1 MCLFLNENKA
11 TMSYITKL
19 SLYPIT
25 NLSDARFAAAAG
37 ISYVGF
43 CFDPNSPQFILP
55 IKAKEILD
63 WISGSHA
70 IGYFGA
76 QEVDEV
82 LALSELLNMDVVAL
96 ENNLLPDEL
105 PAIGK
110 PIIKVIDVSHKDVN
124 FISNEIAAY
133 QQYAD
138 GFELK
143 GVLPTS
149 VSLDFIKDI
158 CAKHK
163 VFLNLTLGSA
173 IDRETLLNLAP
184 YALVLAG
191 GNEEKTGLKE
201 YDELND
207 LLQLFTL

>member
-1 MCLFLNENKA
+1 
-11 TMSYITKL
+11 MSYITKL

-43 CFDPNSPQFILP
+43 CFDPSSPQFILP

-124 FISNEIAAY
+124 FISNEIDAY

-149 VSLDFIKDI
+149 VSLDFVKDI
-158 CAKHK
+158 CSKHK

-173 IDRETLLNLAP
+173 MSRETLLNLAP

-207 LLQLFTL
+207 LLTLFTL